1 MECNS
6 TQLDTVRFIYGEMT
20 EEEATDHCDI
30 LLTDQIAFEEF
41 EEMDTAYQ
49 MLKSVKMK
57 PRQAC
62 LDRIM
67 DYSKLSSLSPEE

>member
-6 TQLDTVRFIYGEMT
+6 TQLDNVRFIYGEMT
-20 EEEATDHCDI
+20 EEEATNHCDI
-30 LLTDQIAFEEF
+30 LLTDQIVFEEF
-41 EEMDTAYQ
+41 EEMDTAYH
-49 MLKSVKMK
+49 MLKSVKLE
-57 PRQAC
+57 PRKAC